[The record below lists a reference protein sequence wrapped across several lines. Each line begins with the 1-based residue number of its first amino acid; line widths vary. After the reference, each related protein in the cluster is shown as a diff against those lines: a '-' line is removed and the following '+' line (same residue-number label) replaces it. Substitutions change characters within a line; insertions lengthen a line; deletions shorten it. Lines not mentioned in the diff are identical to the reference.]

1 MNELRIESY
10 LDKSL
15 SLIELLSISSSLIG
29 HILRSHF
36 IIHYLNLLN
45 ATEKS
50 NVQEFGWSE
59 AEDGCFM
66 PDICLSPIP
75 RYSAAK
81 CGCKKGCSQ
90 RCQCSFADIKCNEFC
105 VSEQLAKMHKNSYK
119 NLRTARTLIKAM
131 YFYKLKLI
139 LFS

>member
-90 RCQCSFADIKCNEFC
+90 RCQCSFADKNAMSFVSQSNLQKCIKT
-105 VSEQLAKMHKNSYK
+105 V
-119 NLRTARTLIKAM
+119 IK
-131 YFYKLKLI
+131 I
-139 LFS
+139 

>member
-10 LDKSL
+10 LDKSS
-15 SLIELLSISSSLIG
+15 SLIELLSISSSLVG

-50 NVQEFGWSE
+50 NVQELGWSE

-66 PDICLSPIP
+66 PDMSVTNT
-75 RYSAAK
+75 S
-81 CGCKKGCSQ
+81 
-90 RCQCSFADIKCNEFC
+90 
-105 VSEQLAKMHKNSYK
+105 
-119 NLRTARTLIKAM
+119 
-131 YFYKLKLI
+131 
-139 LFS
+139 